1 METETIV
8 IWSLVGFLIVWFLY
22 GIIKTII
29 KMRKQMKT
37 ETEAYKF
44 RDDSAAIFND
54 FKQMIANDIEMKD
67 TYWATCAIHRVE
79 IVYNLYSDENTDNL
93 FESIEDKW
101 NRYNN
106 MYNDVKRIV
115 NELTESLL
123 VVKLEIMVN
132 KKKWFTDESVLPNFF
147 VLKCI
152 GELQDDL
159 YCYSTNLHFNTLKNN
174 MDIVGFVYDNE
185 NADGRYLRISPYEY
199 KIVPMNRNEFENN
212 YLPCRLHRMGFRD
225 ARESV
230 KYEKWLRGEFDKFAI
245 KQAILN
251 LIK

>member
-22 GIIKTII
+22 GIIKAIV
-29 KMRKQMKT
+29 KMRKQMKI

-44 RDDSAAIFND
+44 RDDADAIIKN
-54 FKQMIANDIEMKD
+54 FKQMIDNDIEMKD
-67 TYWATCAIHRVE
+67 TYWATCAINRLDSN
-79 IVYNLYSDENTDNL
+79 YKLYSDENTDAL
-93 FESIEDKW
+93 FEGIEDKW

-106 MYNDVKRIV
+106 MYNDVKRTAD
-115 NELTESLL
+115 ELFESLL
-123 VVKLEIMVN
+123 VVKLEINVN
-132 KKKWFTDESVLPNFF
+132 KKKWFTDESVLPNLF

-152 GELQDDL
+152 GDLQDDL
-159 YCYSTNLHFNTLKNN
+159 YCYSTNLHFDTLKND

-185 NADGRYLRISPYEY
+185 HADGRYLRISPYEY
-199 KIVPMNRNEFENN
+199 KIAPMSRNDFENN
-212 YLPCRLHRMGFRD
+212 YLPCRLHRMGFSD
-225 ARESV
+225 ARESI
-230 KYEKWLRGEFDKFAI
+230 KYEEWLRCEFDKFAI